1 MRNLSLSWPHRIVS
15 WRCSQGKLTESI
27 YLFDTEIWKA
37 RKYRK
42 TSQIIHWELWWP
54 FLENL
59 EINLRPYKKVRRY
72 FNSQAPELSR
82 DPVSPDRNT
91 IKSKIDLPK
100 NQLFKK
106 KREPEI
112 SPGRKL
118 WCNGRLRDN
127 YYGRRLAWWEWKIF
141 LPNLNVGHK

>member
-1 MRNLSLSWPHRIVS
+1 MNGKTISKHLSKLLNLKFKFWISLRNLSLSWPHRIVS

-59 EINLRPYKKVRRY
+59 EINLRPYKKVRPY

-82 DPVSPDRNT
+82 GPRARYARSGENGEGKVRS
-91 IKSKIDLPK
+91 LW
-100 NQLFKK
+100 
-106 KREPEI
+106 
-112 SPGRKL
+112 KL
-118 WCNGRLRDN
+118 GQ
-127 YYGRRLAWWEWKIF
+127 GFRRC
-141 LPNLNVGHK
+141 